1 MSRAASDS
9 YFHDTLERVSACLN
23 QAGVRW
29 MVFGGAAMMLHGHFE
44 TKLKDIDII
53 VTDSAASM
61 LSERFSW
68 PNYADNCS
76 PRFRSDYLLRPD
88 FGSIPVEIMGGFR
101 IRAEAGW
108 TTVQPGETLKKPIG
122 SQIAHLPSK
131 ERLAEIFRLC
141 GRQKDLIRADILR
154 KS

>member
-1 MSRAASDS
+1 MSSIASDP
-9 YFHDTLERVSACLN
+9 YFNDTLERESACLN
-23 QAGVRW
+23 QAGGRW

-53 VTDSAASM
+53 VNDSAASM

-68 PNYADNCS
+68 RNYADSYS

-101 IRAEAGW
+101 ILAEAGW
-108 TTVQPGETLKKPIG
+108 TTVQPSETLKKPIG
-122 SQIAHLPSK
+122 SQAAHFPSK
-131 ERLAEIFRLC
+131 ERLSEIFRLC
-141 GRQKDLIRADILR
+141 GRQKDLIRADILS